1 MSMLRPGTAA
11 STAGPP
17 VLPAVV
23 IGFVAGVAMIFLLVR
38 VVAILVDVAMAI
50 KALLTNSGAADSILR
65 RNNGRR

>member
-1 MSMLRPGTAA
+1 
-11 STAGPP
+11 
-17 VLPAVV
+17 
-23 IGFVAGVAMIFLLVR
+23 MIFLLVR